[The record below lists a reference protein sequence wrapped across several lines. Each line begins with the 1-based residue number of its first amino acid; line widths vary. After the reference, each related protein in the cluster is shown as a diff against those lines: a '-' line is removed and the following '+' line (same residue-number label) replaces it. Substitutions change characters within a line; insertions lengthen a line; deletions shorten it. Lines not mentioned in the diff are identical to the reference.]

1 MCDNLPGAIARVTL
15 ALLDAG
21 VDIESSSSSVTEDG
35 RGVQRYE
42 ITHSAS
48 RSQLRRVLRAV
59 PGVRTVSV
67 D

>member
-1 MCDNLPGAIARVTL
+1 MPGRS
-15 ALLDAG
+15 
-21 VDIESSSSSVTEDG
+21 IESSSSSVTEDE
-35 RGVQRYE
+35 RRAALQV
-42 ITHSAS
+42 THSAS